1 MIGIIVIA
9 IIIIIPLFSCA
20 KSAGIADQR
29 LEEFH
34 DALIL
39 KMEDS
44 AYEGQG
50 EI

>member
-9 IIIIIPLFSCA
+9 IIIIIPLFSCV

-34 DALIL
+34 DAFIF
-39 KMEDS
+39 KMEYS
-44 AYEGQG
+44 VYEGKG

>member
-34 DALIL
+34 DALIF
-39 KMEDS
+39 KMVEHHL
-44 AYEGQG
+44 
-50 EI
+50 IFHRIN